1 MAIKSHR
8 QTKLRDQC
16 VLLRFYCE
24 NAKKSS
30 ELRAEGKPH
39 AARGG
44 AGRETVQSNRKY
56 DCVWEALYYLS
67 FG

>member
-24 NAKKSS
+24 NAKKKSGS
-30 ELRAEGKPH
+30 C
-39 AARGG
+39 AARRVGETANMRLRLGG
-44 AGRETVQSNRKY
+44 AAAAAA
-56 DCVWEALYYLS
+56 DYLS